1 MPFLAF
7 RGIVGGMSKHLS
19 RDSGSQSESDV
30 ADLLLIYQRWLP
42 TQVITQLLRET
53 GRTFYQRVLP
63 PVVVLWGF
71 IFQRLN
77 RDHSCDAAWSH
88 LSNDEVRR
96 QFGTDRSQMGRVS
109 ESTSAYCQ
117 ARQRLPLSVA
127 QGILPLTAQALQEE
141 LGEVGSWHGY
151 RVNLFDGST
160 VQLQASR
167 ELTEHYGV
175 ATNQHGRSHWPL
187 MRLVAGFDLYSGA
200 VHGVAEGPYR
210 IGEHTLAVELIRRL
224 GPGYLHVADCNFGV
238 YHLLQAMVGVQSDAL
253 VRLKITQAK
262 RLAQQALHAGMD
274 VDRVWSRSRFD
285 TCEADLPTAS
295 IAGRLI
301 YVRLEKEGFR
311 PIDLYLF
318 TTLTDRAQF
327 PLEDIIALYGARWRV
342 ELDLR
347 HIKTTLEMESLPGKS
362 VEMVRKELVLGLVAY
377 NLLRSLMAVAAVQA
391 GRSPLELSL
400 AQCWRRT
407 IDAGRGL
414 PANASPEE
422 IATVLDRLLQR
433 LGRCVLPKRKQERF
447 EPRAV
452 WGRPRVY
459 PAIKGSRE
467 QARQEWMELLKSK
480 S

>member
-1 MPFLAF
+1 VPK
-7 RGIVGGMSKHLS
+7 VT
-19 RDSGSQSESDV
+19 
-30 ADLLLIYQRWLP
+30 DLLPIYQQWLP
-42 TQVITQLLRET
+42 TQVITQLLHET

-63 PVVVLWGF
+63 PLLVLWGF

-77 RDHSCDAAWSH
+77 RDHTCDAAWSY
-88 LSNDEVRR
+88 LSSDGVRR
-96 QFGTDRSQMGRVS
+96 QFGTEPLQAGRVS

-127 QGILPLTAQALQEE
+127 QEVLPLTAKALQDE
-141 LGEVGSWHGY
+141 LGQIGSWHGY

-160 VQLQASR
+160 LQLQASR

-175 ATNQHGRSHWPL
+175 ATNQHGSSHWPL
-187 MRLVAGFDLYSGA
+187 LRLVAGFDLYSGA
-200 VHGVAEGPYR
+200 VHGVTEGPYST
-210 IGEHTLAVELIRRL
+210 GEHALAVELIRRL
-224 GPGYLHVADCNFGV
+224 GPGYLHVADRNFGV

-262 RLAQQALHAGMD
+262 RLAQQALRAGMD
-274 VDRVWSRSRFD
+274 VDMVWSRSRFD
-285 TCEADLPTAS
+285 ECEADLPTPP

-318 TTLTDRAQF
+318 TTLTDRAEF
-327 PLEDIIALYGARWRV
+327 PLEDIIALYGARWSA

-347 HIKTTLEMESLPGKS
+347 HVKTTLEMESLPGKS

-377 NLLRSLMAVAAVQA
+377 NLLRGLMAVAAVRA
-391 GRSPLELSL
+391 GHSPLDLSL

-407 IDAGRGL
+407 VDAGRGL
-414 PANASPEE
+414 PANASSEE
-422 IATVLDRLLQR
+422 VATVLDRLLQR

-467 QARQEWMELLKSK
+467 NARQQCMDLLKSE